1 MSNDNDN
8 LMSCAAAGDVLESE
22 DANARKS
29 RLGRDRVRKHRKLHP
44 NKPRKPRRPRSAL
57 TGEELERIR
66 TQGRDNQRRY
76 SSRKKK
82 KQNAAAKIEAQQHAG
97 NIDIHN
103 VDHVVGILSTAKKR
117 KHEDDDITNHGTH
130 DVDGES
136 RVNPSG
142 QDVDLSTVVEK
153 VARKS
158 VRDDGSR
165 EENMDVADVGAAVE
179 DIGNNGHTDIVG
191 NTTTGNNN
199 NDDGVTSENAA
210 GHNDGAV
217 REATVNN
224 NSLSQNSQRGS
235 RRTTGRSHNDGIT
248 SKNATGHNNGAVR
261 QGTVNNNSSSDNS
274 RHSTTTCR

>member
-1 MSNDNDN
+1 M
-8 LMSCAAAGDVLESE
+8 
-22 DANARKS
+22 
-29 RLGRDRVRKHRKLHP
+29 
-44 NKPRKPRRPRSAL
+44 
-57 TGEELERIR
+57 
-66 TQGRDNQRRY
+66 
-76 SSRKKK
+76 KK
-82 KQNAAAKIEAQQHAG
+82 IDAQQHAG
-97 NIDIHN
+97 NIDTHN
-103 VDHVVGILSTAKKR
+103 VDSTAKKR

-153 VARKS
+153 VARMS
-158 VRDDGSR
+158 TGDDGSR
-165 EENMDVADVGAAVE
+165 EESMDVADVGAAVE

-199 NDDGVTSENAA
+199 NNDDGVTGENAA

>member
-8 LMSCAAAGDVLESE
+8 LMS
-22 DANARKS
+22 S
-29 RLGRDRVRKHRKLHP
+29 RPV
-44 NKPRKPRRPRSAL
+44 SAL
-57 TGEELERIR
+57 TDEDLERKR
-66 TQGRDNQRRY
+66 TQDRASQRRC
-76 SSRKKK
+76 REKK
-82 KQNAAAKIEAQQHAG
+82 KQNALTKIDAERHAG
-97 NIDIHN
+97 NKDTHN
-103 VDHVVGILSTAKKR
+103 VDSTAKKR

-199 NDDGVTSENAA
+199 NNDDGVTGENAA

>member
-1 MSNDNDN
+1 M
-8 LMSCAAAGDVLESE
+8 
-22 DANARKS
+22 
-29 RLGRDRVRKHRKLHP
+29 RLDRDRQRKHRKK
-44 NKPRKPRRPRSAL
+44 NPRTAL
-57 TGEELERIR
+57 TDEDLERKR
-66 TQGRDNQRRY
+66 NQERDRQRK
-76 SSRKKK
+76 SREKK
-82 KQNAAAKIEAQQHAG
+82 KQNAVTKIDAQQHGG
-97 NIDIHN
+97 NIDTHN
-103 VDHVVGILSTAKKR
+103 VDSTAKKR

-248 SKNATGHNNGAVR
+248 SKNATGHNNGAER